1 MNASKTVW
9 TNDAELAR
17 VFALLE
23 DDGYENLNAHDREIV
38 DAENNGNLAVVD
50 DMHEASSEMNYAG
63 GGYNRD
69 SRGNYRENFY
79 AGCP

>member
-1 MNASKTVW
+1 MKTIW
-9 TNDAELAR
+9 TTDAEYSL

-23 DDGYENLNAHDREIV
+23 DDGIENLNAHDRAIV
-38 DAENNGNLAVVD
+38 EAEENGHLAVVED
-50 DMHEASSEMNYAG
+50 HEYESRDMNYAG
-63 GGYNRD
+63 GGYNRA